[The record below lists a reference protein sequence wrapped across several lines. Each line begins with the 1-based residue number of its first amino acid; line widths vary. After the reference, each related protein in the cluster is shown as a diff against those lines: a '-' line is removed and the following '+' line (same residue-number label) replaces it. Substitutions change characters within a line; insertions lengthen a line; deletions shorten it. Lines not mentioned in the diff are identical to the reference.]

1 MSDLPEKIQSTTQD
15 LQQLRQEIQSPR
27 PAAGPRL
34 AEVDSAELKQFKA
47 AIDFVR
53 QLVWTYIQADRRAQ
67 GQNMDEEVRSL
78 RLQHVTE
85 ILHSIQQ
92 EVKVRQ
98 LTSNSAAVSFLKAV
112 HEIADAAF
120 ERHINSDSD
129 VEQAS

>member
-15 LQQLRQEIQSPR
+15 LHQLRQEIQSPSPGAR
-27 PAAGPRL
+27 PRL

-53 QLVWTYIQADRRAQ
+53 QLVWTYLQADSRTQ
-67 GQNMDEEVRSL
+67 GHNVDEEVRSL
-78 RLQHVTE
+78 RLQRVTE
-85 ILHSIQQ
+85 MLHTIQQ
-92 EVKVRQ
+92 EARVRQ
-98 LTSNSAAVSFLKAV
+98 LTPNSAAVSFLKAV